1 MCFGWNSCSRGP
13 SARRAPPLPDDD
25 EDLSF
30 MAAMSAFIA
39 VTSDVSVSMAFRRS
53 ARVGCWGSV
62 MLIEAAE
69 TGDDGEVG
77 LWWALAA
84 VAVEAWLEAAGEDRR
99 EPDTRLSRAW

>member
-1 MCFGWNSCSRGP
+1 
-13 SARRAPPLPDDD
+13 
-25 EDLSF
+25 
-30 MAAMSAFIA
+30 
-39 VTSDVSVSMAFRRS
+39 
-53 ARVGCWGSV
+53 